1 MLCVFESL
9 KKVVMYCIPIHE
21 KSYKNI
27 YKNLRFGVNEPYLWC
42 KTHKYRLEGRGIFH
56 PA

>member
-1 MLCVFESL
+1 
-9 KKVVMYCIPIHE
+9 MYFIPIHE